1 MLKYFCLL
9 LFSWMLGIL
18 SNKQKHDNNASVV
31 ISKLLGDCNNLE
43 LFTIRSKEE
52 LGSMIV
58 LSTVQCTHIV
68 RYVTYVPRANNISVV
83 HKANSVIPCPRL
95 VISS

>member
-1 MLKYFCLL
+1 MLKYFHLL

-18 SNKQKHDNNASVV
+18 SNKQKHDNDVSVV
-31 ISKLLGDCNNLE
+31 ISRLLGDCNDLE

-58 LSTVQCTHIV
+58 LSTVQCYQLQL
-68 RYVTYVPRANNISVV
+68 R
-83 HKANSVIPCPRL
+83 VILNVSSAYGADMEALMSRHL
-95 VISS
+95 VMHAGM